1 MSTDLLGLVGVF
13 GVPIAIGA
21 AVYWWEHWISRL
33 VPFLYAT
40 AISFVWFG
48 ETAESF
54 ADLAIRALVVNSVT
68 GFMLFFAWLQ
78 IRVPHPP
85 VR

>member
-1 MSTDLLGLVGVF
+1 MSRDILTVVGTIGLA
-13 GVPIAIGA
+13 IAIGI
-21 AVYWWEHWISRL
+21 AVYWWERRILRL

-40 AISFVWFG
+40 VLSFVWFG

-54 ADLAIRALVVNSVT
+54 PDLAMHALVLNSAT
-68 GFMLFFAWLQ
+68 GILLFFAWLQ